1 MADRVL
7 WMHYGELRMFGET
20 KVVMDEYDKFVN
32 EFKGMNAKEQ
42 ADYRREKRAEQEAF
56 SLDDIYTSELRDA
69 RMQGH
74 EPSEAEATA
83 IYKAVHTKQEVA
95 VWSKFDK
102 LVIILVFLAM
112 LFMADK
118 IALNLG
124 MRNVMQN
131 PTHLITNW
139 APEKLRELNEKHKE
153 AE

>member
-1 MADRVL
+1 
-7 WMHYGELRMFGET
+7 
-20 KVVMDEYDKFVN
+20 
-32 EFKGMNAKEQ
+32 MNIESYKKCSSAISLQ
-42 ADYRREKRAEQEAF
+42 GREKSVRKSSIRA
-56 SLDDIYTSELRDA
+56 
-69 RMQGH
+69 
-74 EPSEAEATA
+74 
-83 IYKAVHTKQEVA
+83 YKAVHTKQEVA